1 MTNINL
7 LKDEIDRIANS
18 TEFNGTYLL
27 DGTGGSMDFQVN
39 TGGLNLLGVDRI
51 TFDAFRSDINI
62 DRLGIEDLG
71 IAVKEDAQR
80 SLSIY

>member
-1 MTNINL
+1 
-7 LKDEIDRIANS
+7 
-18 TEFNGTYLL
+18 
-27 DGTGGSMDFQVN
+27 MDFQVN

-51 TFDAFRSDINI
+51 AFDAFRSDINI

-80 SLSIY
+80 SLASIDTALHRVSSIR